1 VHGTPHRSERE
12 AAPHP
17 RHIRVTFDL
26 SGIGAVNVIC
36 DGEASDPYCAWNRTH
51 P

>member
-1 VHGTPHRSERE
+1 VHALLT
-12 AAPHP
+12 APNVKP

-26 SGIGAVNVIC
+26 SGIGAANVIC
-36 DGEASDPYCAWNRTH
+36 DGEASDPFCAWNRAH